1 MAAPAVRF
9 PDATL
14 LATGYLR
21 PLLAPVHVGSRV
33 PDPRPAEMVLLRRL
47 GGTRRNAVV
56 DGARID
62 VQVWAPDDPRASELA
77 ETARYHLARI
87 CEYVPEVRVS
97 AEETG
102 PTLIPDAPA
111 DVPRAL
117 MTVVLSVRGAVP
129 TP

>member
-14 LATGYLR
+14 LATTYLR
-21 PLLAPVHVGSRV
+21 PLLAPVHVGSQV
-33 PDPRPAEMVLLRRL
+33 PRERPVEMVLLRRL
-47 GGTRRNAVV
+47 GGPRRNPIV
-56 DGARID
+56 DDARID
-62 VQVWAPDDPRASELA
+62 VQVWAADDPRASELA
-77 ETARYHLARI
+77 ETARYYLARI
-87 CEYVPEVRVS
+87 CEHVPEVRVS
-97 AEETG
+97 TEETG
-102 PTLIPDAPA
+102 PTLIPDAPS

>member
-1 MAAPAVRF
+1 MPAPAVAF

-14 LATGYLR
+14 LATTYLR
-21 PLLAPVHVGSRV
+21 PLMTPVHVGSKV
-33 PDPRPAEMVLLRRL
+33 PGTRPAEMVLLRRL
-47 GGTRRNAVV
+47 GGPRRNALV

-62 VQVWAPDDPRASELA
+62 VQVWAPNDARAAELA

-87 CEYVPEVRVS
+87 CEALPAVRQS

-102 PTLIPDAPA
+102 PTIIPDAPS
-111 DVPRAL
+111 DLPRAL

-129 TP
+129 T

>member
-1 MAAPAVRF
+1 MAAPAVQF

-21 PLLAPVHVGSRV
+21 PLMSGVHVGSRV
-33 PDPRPAEMVLLRRL
+33 PRDRPVEMVLLRRL
-47 GGTRRNAVV
+47 GGSRRNPIV
-56 DGARID
+56 DDARID
-62 VQVWAPDDPRASELA
+62 VQVWAGDDARASELA
-77 ETARYHLARI
+77 ESARYHLARI
-87 CEYVPEVRVS
+87 CEAVPEVRVS

-102 PTLIPDAPA
+102 PTLIPDAPS

-129 TP
+129 TS

>member
-14 LATGYLR
+14 LATAYLR
-21 PLLAPVHVGSRV
+21 PLMSGVHVGATV
-33 PDPRPAEMVLLRRL
+33 PQARPVEMVLLRRL
-47 GGTRRNAVV
+47 GGPRRNPLV
-56 DGARID
+56 DDARLD
-62 VQVWAPDDPRASELA
+62 VQVWAADDPRAAELA

-97 AEETG
+97 AEESG
-102 PTLIPDAPA
+102 PTMIPDPPS
-111 DVPRAL
+111 DVPRVL

-129 TP
+129 TS